1 MNMNSENLAEIKLL
15 LAAKERPVAFL
26 ATVNQQGQPRVRPL
40 NLMVTPKGFY
50 LATSRKSRKVA
61 ELAVHQ
67 AVECVTIFPTEDGT
81 GYLRIAGEAVEV
93 RGAEKKRAVEETQY
107 PVKKYWK
114 GVSDPDL
121 AVFRIEPQRVE
132 YIRPGEDDPMDVTPH
147 FAKD

>member
-1 MNMNSENLAEIKLL
+1 MNSENLAEIKLL

-26 ATVNQQGQPRVRPL
+26 ATVNPQGQPRVRPL
-40 NLMVTPKGFY
+40 NLMVTPNGFY

-61 ELAVHQ
+61 ELEVHH

-93 RGAEKKRAVEETQY
+93 KGAEKKRAVEETQY

-121 AVFRIEPQRVE
+121 AVYRIEPQRVE
-132 YIRPGEDDPMDVTPH
+132 FIRPGEDDPMDVTPH

>member
-1 MNMNSENLAEIKLL
+1 MNSENLAEIKLL

-26 ATVNQQGQPRVRPL
+26 ATVNQQGHPRVRPL
-40 NLMVTPKGFY
+40 NLMVTPNGFY

-61 ELAVHQ
+61 ELAVHH

-93 RGAEKKRAVEETQY
+93 RGAEKKKAVEETQY

-114 GVSDPDL
+114 GVGDPDL